1 MLTGYSHLR
10 DFRQR
15 HTSLHQDPLC
25 LHHQS
30 LQHLRRCLRKGSL
43 QGKIAHQELCVQ
55 LSVRRSFVFQRYS
68 FAYYLLFA
76 WAFRFI
82 LFCYFPNGAVR
93 LLGVLTFRLCKSME
107 YV

>member
-10 DFRQR
+10 DFRRR
-15 HTSLHQDPLC
+15 HTNLHQLPLR
-25 LHHQS
+25 LHRQS

-76 WAFRFI
+76 WGVSF
-82 LFCYFPNGAVR
+82 YFV
-93 LLGVLTFRLCKSME
+93 LLLPQWCCQTSWSTNF
-107 YV
+107 

>member
-25 LHHQS
+25 LHRQS
-30 LQHLRRCLRKGSL
+30 LQHLRRSWEGSL
-43 QGKIAHQELCVQ
+43 QGKIAHQKLCVQ
-55 LSVRRSFVFQRYS
+55 LSVHRSFVFQRYP

-76 WAFRFI
+76 WGVSF
-82 LFCYFPNGAVR
+82 YFV
-93 LLGVLTFRLCKSME
+93 LLLPQWCCQTSWSTNF
-107 YV
+107 

>member
-25 LHHQS
+25 LHRQS
-30 LQHLRRCLRKGSL
+30 LQHLRRSWEGSL
-43 QGKIAHQELCVQ
+43 QGKIAHQELCIQ

-76 WAFRFI
+76 WGVSF
-82 LFCYFPNGAVR
+82 YFV
-93 LLGVLTFRLCKSME
+93 LLLPQGCCQASWSTNF
-107 YV
+107 

>member
-25 LHHQS
+25 LHRQS
-30 LQHLRRCLRKGSL
+30 LQHLRRSWEGSL

-55 LSVRRSFVFQRYS
+55 LSVHRSFVFQRYP
-68 FAYYLLFA
+68 FVYYLLFA
-76 WAFRFI
+76 WGVSF
-82 LFCYFPNGAVR
+82 YFV
-93 LLGVLTFRLCKSME
+93 LLLPQWCCQTSWSTNF
-107 YV
+107 

>member
-25 LHHQS
+25 LHRQS
-30 LQHLRRCLRKGSL
+30 LQHLRRSWEGSL
-43 QGKIAHQELCVQ
+43 QGKIAHQELCIQ
-55 LSVRRSFVFQRYS
+55 LSVHRSFVFQRYP